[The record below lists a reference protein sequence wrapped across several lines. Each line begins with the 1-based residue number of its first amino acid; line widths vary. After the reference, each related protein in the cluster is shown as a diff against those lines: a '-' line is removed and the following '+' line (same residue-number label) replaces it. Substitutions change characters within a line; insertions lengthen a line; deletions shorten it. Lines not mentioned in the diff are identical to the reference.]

1 MPVIMIG
8 ARMGPLRIRSHHT
21 ETDERNC
28 TMLQKNDDARLLV
41 GDRIPEHF
49 LPELRQWARRKRGY
63 YFTRNEIDLFRIA
76 AVAYADAARP
86 SVGQIYRVL
95 CALVDE
101 DAARNSVPVRKP
113 SLTTF
118 RRIVKSMPNEFV
130 RYMRFGRLRRVHTFD
145 LVSSAAQALDI
156 NFH

>member
-1 MPVIMIG
+1 MM
-8 ARMGPLRIRSHHT
+8 
-21 ETDERNC
+21 
-28 TMLQKNDDARLLV
+28 QNDDARLLF

-49 LPELRQWARRKRGY
+49 LPELRRWAREKRWG

-86 SVGQIYRVL
+86 SVGQIYRLL

-101 DAARNSVPVRKP
+101 DAERNSVPVRKP

-118 RRIVKSMPNEFV
+118 RRIVKSMPDEFV
-130 RYMRFGRLRRVHTFD
+130 RHMRFGRLRRVHTFD
-145 LVSSAAQALDI
+145 LVSSAAQALEI
-156 NFH
+156 NFN